1 MKFDVNGY
9 IVVDK
14 PQHGFIYR
22 GVDRNPWEVVT
33 DHFYEGRLPKEER
46 SRFEH
51 ISLHEPHD
59 LWWPVSREI
68 GAAHELLAYS
78 IANGPPC
85 ELIAVSSPYLSSLR
99 FRAETSGRPL
109 HFLGT
114 DVISVGEWSLLKILQ
129 EHVLEDPSHP
139 LPFILNEHGLLRDGR
154 DVGKVEVLYREWAE
168 LGRVEP
174 IADVASGLPVEPVD
188 VFLLE

>member
-1 MKFDVNGY
+1 MNPDVSGY

-14 PQHGFIYR
+14 PRQEFPYR
-22 GVDRNPWEVVT
+22 GVDRKPWEVVAG
-33 DHFYEGRLPKEER
+33 HFYEGRLPKEER
-46 SRFEH
+46 SKFEQ
-51 ISLHEPHD
+51 IKLREPRGFW
-59 LWWPVSREI
+59 LPVSREI

-78 IANGPPC
+78 IANGAPC

-99 FRAETSGRPL
+99 FRAEASGRTL
-109 HFLGT
+109 FRLGT

-129 EHVLEDPSHP
+129 EHVLQDPSHP

-154 DVGKVEVLYREWAE
+154 DVGTVESLYREWAE